1 MTCVLITEHG
11 RYSTT
16 VRQVRT
22 GDFTIGLYRI
32 SNSRDPARMHV
43 HPRASLSLILEGAGT
58 TRFSQLEAD
67 LCSGTIEVEPAGV
80 PHSHKLQSR
89 ELVWCTVE
97 VERRRVESAP
107 QLTRLLTSPSCFSD
121 EAPVRVF
128 RRIVHEL
135 GQDDPSR
142 EITLEGLAL
151 ELLGSAIRGTQR
163 ADSRKPAWFD
173 AAVELIE
180 SRATDR
186 ARLNELAREVGVH
199 PVHLAREF
207 RRHLGMPVGEFIRRR
222 RIHLAAR
229 MLTETDYLVS
239 VIAQRCG
246 FSDQS
251 HLTRVFVAHHGRTPG
266 QYRAERDRQPGE
278 YYGAIA
284 PGISGALSA
293 CQRALRAN

>member
-11 RYSTT
+11 RYSTV
-16 VRQVRT
+16 VRRVRA
-22 GDFTIGLYRI
+22 GDFVIGLYRTT
-32 SNSRDPARMHV
+32 NSRDPARMHI
-43 HPRASLSLILEGAGT
+43 HPTAALSLILEGAGL
-58 TRFSQLEAD
+58 TRYSQIEAG
-67 LCSGTIEVEPAGV
+67 LANGVIEVEPAGV
-80 PHSHKLQSR
+80 PHSHKLESR

-97 VERRRVESAP
+97 VERRRVESTP
-107 QLTRLLTSPSCFSD
+107 QVNRLLTTPRSFGD
-121 EAPVRVF
+121 EAPVRIF

-163 ADSRKPAWFD
+163 AESKKPGWFD
-173 AAVELIE
+173 SAVELIE

-186 ARLNELAREVGVH
+186 ARLDELAREVGVH

-207 RRHLGMPVGEFIRRR
+207 RRHLGIPVGEFVRRKR
-222 RIHLAAR
+222 VEVAAR
-229 MLTETDYLVS
+229 MLLETDYLVS

-266 QYRAERDRQPGE
+266 QFRGDRERGLSDRHKASGSE
-278 YYGAIA
+278 S
-284 PGISGALSA
+284 SGALSA
-293 CQRALRAN
+293 CQ